1 MKAAFPIALSLG
13 LLFAW
18 ASQSAHAQSRQ
29 TFRFEEEVIV
39 GKVHKPEVMMV
50 ITRQNLEGTYSL
62 ELRESFLPKIV
73 RSVEQE
79 PF

>member
-1 MKAAFPIALSLG
+1 MPNVPRILAAAL
-13 LLFAW
+13 LLLP
-18 ASQSAHAQSRQ
+18 AQAMAQQRA
-29 TFRFEEEVIV
+29 TFRFEEEIII

-50 ITRQNLEGTYSL
+50 ITRQNLEATYKF

-73 RSVEQE
+73 RSVESE

>member
-1 MKAAFPIALSLG
+1 MRTLVPASIALILA
-13 LLFAW
+13 LL
-18 ASQSAHAQSRQ
+18 ASSPAHAQSRQ

-50 ITRQNLEGTYSL
+50 ITRQNLEGTYQL
-62 ELRESFLPKIV
+62 ELSESFLPKIV

>member
-1 MKAAFPIALSLG
+1 MRTLVSAAVVLG
-13 LLFAW
+13 LTAW
-18 ASQSAHAQSRQ
+18 APQPAWAQARQ

-50 ITRQNLEGTYSL
+50 ITRQNLKGTYSL

-73 RSVEQE
+73 RSVEQD

>member
-1 MKAAFPIALSLG
+1 MRKTLIAISSLALLAFAASGAT
-13 LLFAW
+13 W
-18 ASQSAHAQSRQ
+18 AQTKQ

-50 ITRQNLEGTYSL
+50 ITRQNLEGSYQL

-73 RSVEQE
+73 RSVEQN

>member
-1 MKAAFPIALSLG
+1 MRNLLHTIIALG
-13 LLFAW
+13 LLALV
-18 ASQSAHAQSRQ
+18 SSGPAQAQTKQ

-50 ITRQNLEGTYSL
+50 ITRQNLEGSYSL

>member
-1 MKAAFPIALSLG
+1 MRTLVPVSVALTLA
-13 LLFAW
+13 LL
-18 ASQSAHAQSRQ
+18 ASASAHAQSRQ

-50 ITRQNLEGTYSL
+50 ITRQNLEGTYQL
-62 ELRESFLPKIV
+62 ELSESFLPKIV

>member
-1 MKAAFPIALSLG
+1 MRILIAASIIPVFALLVSLP
-13 LLFAW
+13 AN
-18 ASQSAHAQSRQ
+18 AQSRQ

-50 ITRQNLEGTYSL
+50 ITRQNLEGSYQL
-62 ELRESFLPKIV
+62 ELRESFLPKII

>member
-1 MKAAFPIALSLG
+1 MRTLVPVTITLLVAL
-13 LLFAW
+13 W
-18 ASQSAHAQSRQ
+18 ASSAHAQSRQ

-50 ITRQNLEGTYSL
+50 ITRQNLEGSYQL

>member
-1 MKAAFPIALSLG
+1 MRILVPIAIALG
-13 LLFAW
+13 LVVWSPTAD
-18 ASQSAHAQSRQ
+18 AQARQ

-50 ITRQNLEGTYSL
+50 ITRQNLKGTYSL

>member
-1 MKAAFPIALSLG
+1 MRILVPVSIALLVA
-13 LLFAW
+13 LLA
-18 ASQSAHAQSRQ
+18 QPAHAQSRQ

-50 ITRQNLEGTYSL
+50 ITRQNLEGSYSL

>member
-1 MKAAFPIALSLG
+1 MPRLHHLLVLAVMLLPVQAA
-13 LLFAW
+13 
-18 ASQSAHAQSRQ
+18 AQHRQ
-29 TFRFEEEVIV
+29 TFRFEDEIII

-50 ITRQNLEGTYSL
+50 ITRQNLKGTYTL

-73 RSVEQE
+73 RSVESE

>member
-1 MKAAFPIALSLG
+1 MRTLVPVSIALLVG
-13 LLFAW
+13 LLAQPAW
-18 ASQSAHAQSRQ
+18 GQSKQ
-29 TFRFEEEVIV
+29 TFVFEEEVIV

-50 ITRQNLEGTYSL
+50 ITRQNLEGSYQL
-62 ELRESFLPKIV
+62 ELSESFLPKIV